1 MNQGRCLCG
10 TVRFEIDGPYTN
22 MLHCHCSMCRK
33 HHGAAF
39 ATFVAAPIEGFRY
52 TAGES
57 AIGHY
62 ASSPGL
68 HRSFCTSCGSVMP
81 EAMASMGLVVCPAG
95 NLDGDLGITP
105 GMHMFTG
112 SKAGWYEITD
122 DLPQHAEYPPEF
134 GMAATPRAR
143 VATQGEDVQGSCLC
157 GDVAYAITGAPLRMF
172 YCHCSR
178 CRRARSAAHAANVF
192 FGSEGFRWVRGA
204 ELVAD
209 YQLPESKYFG
219 AAFCRRCG
227 SAVPRVSVERGA
239 VVVVPAGSIDND
251 PGMRVQAHIFVGSK
265 APWDRITDSIP
276 QFAELPP
283 GR

>member
-52 TAGES
+52 TSGES
-57 AIGHY
+57 AIGHH

-112 SKAGWYEITD
+112 SKAGWSEITD
-122 DLPQHAEYPPEF
+122 TAGAFVPATGIFTAPVTGFYLVAAEIEF
-134 GMAATPRAR
+134 SAIAAIAGAEFSVQIWVNGAFIAAGVEICQ
-143 VATQGEDVQGSCLC
+143 VA
-157 GDVAYAITGAPLRMF
+157 
-172 YCHCSR
+172 
-178 CRRARSAAHAANVF
+178 AANVKRNPKVTLGVQVTAGQTIDIRASQTS
-192 FGSEGFRWVRGA
+192 GSGA
-204 ELVAD
+204 NALTFVTSRNLLSI
-209 YQLPESKYFG
+209 QL
-219 AAFCRRCG
+219 
-227 SAVPRVSVERGA
+227 
-239 VVVVPAGSIDND
+239 
-251 PGMRVQAHIFVGSK
+251 Q
-265 APWDRITDSIP
+265 
-276 QFAELPP
+276 Q
-283 GR
+283 